1 MTQLFD
7 VRGNPFVGALD
18 AITGETITDARA
30 ATAVLSV
37 LNATSVLDINGKAVV
52 GVDLRSAAFTGTT
65 VFEGTIDGVNW
76 FALTALFGT
85 TTVSLATGAGVVNT
99 QLFVGVSG
107 FRSFRLR
114 VSAFTSG
121 TLTVALRA
129 SSTDYAIIARPQ
141 PAAFCVT
148 ATGLVNAAVTL
159 TIPAAAAGLFH
170 LFTRIHVKR
179 FFVTA
184 GAAAATPTLVT
195 TTNLPGAPVFSFGTS
210 GAIGQTLEEILQP
223 AAPIKSAAAATATT
237 IVCPAGPDTIWRVS
251 AHYLLGG

>member
-7 VRGNPFVGALD
+7 VRGNPFVGSLD
-18 AITGETITDARA
+18 GITGETITDARA
-30 ATAVLSV
+30 ATAVLSA
-37 LNATSVLDINGKAVV
+37 LNATSVVDLNGKAVV

-76 FALTALFGT
+76 FALNALFGT
-85 TTVSLATGAGVVNT
+85 TTVSLSTGAGVVNT
-99 QLFVGVSG
+99 QLVVNVSG

-129 SSTDYAIIARPQ
+129 SSAEYAIIATPQ
-141 PAAFCVT
+141 PAPFAVT
-148 ATGLVNAAVTL
+148 ATAAVNTAVTL
-159 TIPAAAAGLFH
+159 TIPAAAAGLYDV
-170 LFTRIHVKR
+170 FTRIHVER
-179 FFVTA
+179 FFFTA
-184 GAAAATPTLVT
+184 GASAATPTLVT

-210 GAIGQTLEEILQP
+210 GAIGQTLEEILEP

-237 IVCPAGPDTIWRVS
+237 IVCPAGTDTIWRVT